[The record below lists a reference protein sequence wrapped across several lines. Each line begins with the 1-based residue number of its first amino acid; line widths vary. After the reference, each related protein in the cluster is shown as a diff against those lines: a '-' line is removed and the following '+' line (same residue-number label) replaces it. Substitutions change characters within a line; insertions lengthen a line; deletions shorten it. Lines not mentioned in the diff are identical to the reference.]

1 MKYYLQIRQILDE
14 FDVNVPEQIRIE
26 VENKE
31 DAIIK
36 ANQLKDLVGG
46 NKKIEFETCRHEE
59 NLPCISETL

>member
-46 NKKIEFETCRHEE
+46 NKKIDFETCRHEE
-59 NLPCISETL
+59 GEPCSLETL